1 MFKAGNPQPQ
11 ERRNSWQN
19 LLDQFVQNHQQQLA
33 AIAWSKFIE
42 QKGKEDTY
50 DTLGIDLKPKPH
62 FVSCPRSSLE
72 ALNRNV
78 NHLLQEII
86 GIVDGHKPEQ
96 EVVIIAIGEDQ
107 IKLINFAPQ
116 SPPPECFAQM
126 DQEIELLMRQLEESL
141 AQHLQSVDT

>member
-1 MFKAGNPQPQ
+1 MFKAGNAQPQ

-19 LLDQFVQNHQQQLA
+19 LLDQFVQTHQQQLA
-33 AIAWSKFIE
+33 ALAWGKFIE
-42 QKGKEDTY
+42 QQGREDAY
-50 DTLGIDLKPKPH
+50 DTLGIDLKPTPH

-78 NHLLQEII
+78 NYLLQEII
-86 GIVDGHKPEQ
+86 GIVEGHKPEQ

-107 IKLINFAPQ
+107 IKLINFAPET
-116 SPPPECFAQM
+116 PPPECFAQI

-141 AQHLQSVDT
+141 TQHLQSVDT